1 MQTRNPTNNASLWL
15 ADLIAWVYSSGTKRC
30 PIAHSATT
38 SSSWRTTL
46 GVAVLGVLSLLVLV
60 KVCRAVPPRNIDDLC
75 AMFEQR
81 KSWREATASSQER
94 WGVPEP
100 IQLAIL
106 HQESRFRP
114 TVRPGW
120 RTVFWIIPVGRLSSA
135 YGYGQVKDG
144 TWQDYQKKTG
154 NTDGKRSSFADVTD
168 FIGWY
173 GQVIHRVT
181 GVALDDAYHFYLA
194 YHEGPSGF
202 ARGSYAEKEWLQ
214 GVARKVEA
222 RAGLYAAQFATCGG
236 PALP

>member
-1 MQTRNPTNNASLWL
+1 MVL
-15 ADLIAWVYSSGTKRC
+15 ADLMGAVYSHRTEGS
-30 PIAHSATT
+30 PIGRSETT
-38 SSSWRTTL
+38 SGSWRYTV
-46 GVAVLGVLSLLVLV
+46 GAAVLAALFLLALV
-60 KVCRAVPPRNIDDLC
+60 KACRAIPPSDIDDLC

-81 KSWREATASSQER
+81 ESWRDATARSHAR

-114 TVRPGW
+114 EARPDW
-120 RTVFWIIPVGRLSSA
+120 RTVLWIIPVGRLSSA

-144 TWQDYQKKTG
+144 TWQDYRKKTG
-154 NTDGKRSSFADVTD
+154 NAGARRTSFGDVVD

-181 GVALDDAYHFYLA
+181 DVAKDDAYHLYLA
-194 YHEGPSGF
+194 YHEGPAGF
-202 ARGSYAEKEWLQ
+202 ARGSYKDKPWLL

-222 RAGLYAAQFATCGG
+222 RAGLYAAQHATCGG
-236 PALP
+236 PALLP